1 MTNVNDTEAD
11 LELTLG
17 STNQWINSNTTA
29 DVDVGVGVGAGAN
42 ANSRSGM
49 TFVGSDTLAEL
60 VWSPRTG
67 LNIKYA
73 EKTPCLMLEV
83 GPSDIGFLQLEDTQ
97 NEKQVSEGHSVAS
110 LTACRAHSEVVKSS
124 SYTGPQNQGE
134 AHPVSNRLFEHGMT
148 SGVNGPGSGSG
159 SPLRIKAVTQCT
171 PHNHVE
177 MDNGKMENDG
187 CYSDP
192 FHENAQV
199 AIFENEKMAERSDS
213 APGED
218 EERSLYHQEDDETNE
233 AESHGS
239 IESFQRANLL
249 IKRKRS
255 SSFEQQ
261 LLLGSK
267 RIKKQAHDYTV
278 KKDSSFVNWISNM
291 LKGLKNH
298 ENYDKRISV
307 CKETRTLECKK
318 MGFQNVFKSL
328 LSPETITRIES
339 KSIGN
344 SKETIFANKCS
355 YGSPDCVEIKEKE
368 TESLV
373 KHISLYERVT
383 KEAPKGMF
391 DTIRGLRLSR
401 TDILKLSNSQL
412 PAAHLDGFFLRLRV
426 AKWKEGLGGSRYYV
440 ACITGL
446 QGKKPWKGLKQPI
459 RVTVGGVECFVE
471 SQYVSNCDFLED
483 ELVAWWE
490 KTSKIGGI
498 PVVKDLKLKL
508 GERRALGL

>member
-17 STNQWINSNTTA
+17 STNRWKNSNTA
-29 DVDVGVGVGAGAN
+29 AGVGVGVGAGAN

-49 TFVGSDTLAEL
+49 MLVGSDPLAEL

-67 LNIKYA
+67 LNIKFA
-73 EKTPCLMLEV
+73 EKTPCFMLEV
-83 GPSDIGFLQLEDTQ
+83 GPSDMGFLQLEDTQ
-97 NEKQVSEGHSVAS
+97 TEKQVSEGHSVAS
-110 LTACRAHSEVVKSS
+110 QAARISGEVVKSS

-134 AHPVSNRLFEHGMT
+134 AHQISKRLFEDGMT
-148 SGVNGPGSGSG
+148 SGVNGPGSESG
-159 SPLRIKAVTQCT
+159 SPLKIEAMAQYKPQD
-171 PHNHVE
+171 HVE
-177 MDNGKMENDG
+177 MDNGEMEKDG
-187 CYSDP
+187 CYSVP
-192 FHENAQV
+192 FHENIQV
-199 AIFENEKMAERSDS
+199 GIFENEKIAERCDS
-213 APGED
+213 VPGED
-218 EERSLYHQEDDETNE
+218 EERSVYHQENDETHE

-239 IESFQRANLL
+239 IESFQSANLL
-249 IKRKRS
+249 TKGKRS
-255 SSFEQQ
+255 SSFEQE
-261 LLLGSK
+261 LVLGSK

-278 KKDSSFVNWISNM
+278 KRDSSFVSWISNM

-307 CKETRTLECKK
+307 CNETRTVECKK

-328 LSPETITRIES
+328 FSPETISRIES

-344 SKETIFANKCS
+344 SKEAIFANNCS
-355 YGSPDCVEIKEKE
+355 NGSPDCLEIKEKM
-368 TESLV
+368 V
-373 KHISLYERVT
+373 KHISLYEKVT

-391 DTIRGLRLSR
+391 DTIRRLRLSR

-412 PAAHLDGFFLRLRV
+412 SVAHLDGFFLRLRV

-446 QGKKPWKGLKQPI
+446 QGENPWKGLNQPI
-459 RVTVGGVECFVE
+459 RVKVGGVECFVE

-490 KTSKIGGI
+490 KTSQNGGI